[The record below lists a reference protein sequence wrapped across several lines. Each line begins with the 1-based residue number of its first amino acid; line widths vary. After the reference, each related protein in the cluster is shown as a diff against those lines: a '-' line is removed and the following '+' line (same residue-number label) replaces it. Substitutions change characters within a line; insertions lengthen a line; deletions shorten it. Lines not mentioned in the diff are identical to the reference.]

1 MPGVN
6 RVGIEEELFV
16 VDDRGHVVP
25 ESAAVVR
32 AHRRLGPDEQLDHEL
47 FLQQIEL
54 QTSPHEDPDA
64 LRDDLVAQR
73 SSAVEAARAVGLNAV
88 AMPVDVLGGSE
99 PSPTPDSRYDRMIAR
114 YGEIGRNGMTC
125 GMHVHVEVADEDAIG
140 VIDGLRPWTPL
151 LTALSAN
158 APFFHGRD
166 THHASWRGHLWDMW
180 PTAGPV
186 EAFGD
191 LATYRAMVD
200 ELIGSGA
207 ALDEHMLYLDAR
219 IAESYPTVEV
229 RVADACTDVE
239 DALLVAEVARALV
252 STVAAESA
260 DAGTWRLETLKA
272 ARWRARH
279 DGLGGTLLDPVSRAF
294 VPAEQALDSLL
305 KAIGAA
311 LDEAGTRER
320 VTDGIHRVLTHGN
333 GAARQRAAA
342 GDAVDLGAVMADL
355 VRRTDPHHDRRIRA

>member
-25 ESAAVVR
+25 ESEAVVR

-54 QTSPHEDPDA
+54 QTGPHEDPDG
-64 LRDDLVAQR
+64 LREDLVAQR
-73 SSAVEAARAVGLNAV
+73 SSAVAAARAVGLNAV
-88 AMPVDVLGGSE
+88 AVPVDVLGGSE
-99 PSPTPDSRYDRMIAR
+99 PRPTPESRYARMMAR

-125 GMHVHVEVADEDAIG
+125 GMHVHVEVADEDAIH
-140 VIDGLRPWTPL
+140 VVDALRPWTPL

-166 THHASWRGHLWDMW
+166 THHASWRGHLWDTW

-186 EAFGD
+186 ETFGD
-191 LATYRAMVD
+191 LETYRAVVAQ
-200 ELIGSGA
+200 LIESGA

-219 IAESYPTVEV
+219 IAERFPTVEV

-239 DALLVAEVARALV
+239 DALLVAEVTRGLV
-252 STVAAESA
+252 TTLAKEPTEPAP
-260 DAGTWRLETLKA
+260 WRLETLKA

-279 DGLGGTLLDPVSRAF
+279 DGLGGTLFDPVTRAF
-294 VPAEQALDSLL
+294 VPAEQALDSLV
-305 KAIGAA
+305 KTIGAS
-311 LDEAGTRER
+311 LDEAGTRDR
-320 VTDGIHRVLTHGN
+320 VTDGIHRLLTRGT
-333 GAARQRAAA
+333 GADRQRAVA
-342 GDAVDLGAVMADL
+342 GDSLDLAAVMADL
-355 VRRTDPHHDRRIRA
+355 IRRTDPHHEEEAS